1 MYRALIV
8 DDEPLVRAHLLG
20 GIDWQRHGF
29 HLPQEA
35 ADGHA
40 GLEVIRDRGPFD
52 LALVD
57 IRMPRLDGLGFIRAL
72 RAQRSRTLVVILSGY
87 DDFAYAREAIR
98 LGVHE
103 YLLKPFDVAA
113 IHAILRQI
121 GSMRRTGYVERCDD
135 DERRVH
141 DRLFGGDDESGS
153 RRVDRDA
160 ATAIVRAQVDRIRF
174 AVENRD
180 TEGVAC
186 EVSKLV
192 DALRRTIPQVA
203 ILEFSLVELFLV
215 VEATTGGDPAVVP
228 KATDVRAAIREARSL
243 RELEAWVVKR
253 LALSWAALP
262 ARYTRDSHVKAAIA
276 YVDRHGTDPDISLT
290 EISRAVALNCSY
302 LSTIFKQQ
310 TGRSVVEYLTER
322 RMLQALQAIA
332 ARPDAVLIDIAAKVG
347 YRDPYYFSKCFKRRF
362 GVSPTQ
368 YRRRVASR
376 DDP

>member
-20 GIDWQRHGF
+20 GIDWQRYGF

-52 LALVD
+52 LVLVD

-121 GSMRRTGYVERCDD
+121 GSMRRTRYVERCDD
-135 DERRVH
+135 DQRRVH
-141 DRLFGGDDESGS
+141 DRLFGSDDESGS

-174 AVENRD
+174 AVESRD
-180 TEGVAC
+180 AESVAC

-243 RELEAWVVKR
+243 RDLEAWVVQR

-262 ARYTRDSHVKAAIA
+262 AHYTRDSHVKAAIE
-276 YVDRHGTDPDISLT
+276 YVDRHFADPGISLT
-290 EISRAVALNCSY
+290 QISHIAAVNSSY

-310 TGRSVVEYLTER
+310 TGSSIVEYITER
-322 RMLQALQAIA
+322 RMIQALQTIA
-332 ARPDAVLIDIAAKVG
+332 ERPDAVLIDIAAEVG

-362 GVSPTQ
+362 GVSPTR

-376 DDP
+376 GDT